1 MNSLSTVLRAFG
13 DAWSR
18 RRMLVI
24 VYLVLR
30 ITIYAVLAPV
40 LGLLINL
47 AVSMSDQAAL
57 TDQDIAGFLLT
68 PGGFVAAVAV
78 LSLLLVV
85 EVLGFALMAAIWRA
99 GGQDSFVTARTAL
112 FSIIKRMRHLIL
124 FAGLFLLRVLAM
136 VLPFVL
142 AGLFVAWW
150 LMGEYD
156 INYYLSNR
164 PPEAIRA
171 AVLIGLLLLAL
182 LLWLLAR
189 LTSWALAL
197 HLVVFEG
204 TSPMAAFGKSAELM
218 VGERGRLAW
227 RIVIWFGIRFGLLAL
242 LGLVFG
248 LVLNLIPL
256 DLQSGLRTVLAVTLG
271 MSALWALSSL
281 VVSALALGAL
291 ARIVDGFFDRGG
303 QLAPVTERADAG
315 LRRRLVIAGAVGLA
329 VIGMGFWSGAR
340 LLDGISTRDDVTI
353 IAHRGAAG
361 SRPENTLASVQ
372 KALEDGADWVEI
384 DVQETAD
391 GQIVVVHDS
400 DFMKLSGVDL
410 KIWDATMED
419 LAQIDI
425 GGWFAPE
432 YSDQRTPL
440 LRDVLEMAKGRAGV
454 VIELK
459 FYGHDDQ
466 LEARV
471 AEIVE
476 DLGMADQIATMSL
489 KYPMVQKMRDLRPDW
504 RTGVLAATAVGDP
517 AGLVGDFV
525 AVSAGQAKPWL
536 ARSMQAAGKDL
547 YVWTVNDPLDMSKM
561 ISMGADGLITDEPA
575 LARQVLEFRAGL
587 STPERLVLW
596 LTEELGLSLNE
607 RGYRDDSP

>member
-1 MNSLSTVLRAFG
+1 MNALSTVLRAFG

-18 RRMLVI
+18 RRMLVT

-30 ITIYAVLAPV
+30 IATYAVLAPV

-68 PGGFVAAVAV
+68 PGGFVASVAV

-99 GGQDSFVTARTAL
+99 GGQDSLVTARTAL
-112 FSIIKRMRHLIL
+112 FSVLKRMRHLIL

-136 VLPFVL
+136 ILPFVL
-142 AGLFVAWW
+142 AGFFVAAW
-150 LMGEYD
+150 LLGDYD

-171 AVLIGLLLLAL
+171 ALLIGGLLLVL

-204 TSPMAAFGKSAELM
+204 TAPMAAFAKSAELM
-218 VGERGRLAW
+218 VGERGRLA
-227 RIVIWFGIRFGLLAL
+227 RQLVIWFAVRLGLLSL

-256 DLQSGLRTVLAVTLG
+256 DLQSGLKFVLAVTLA
-271 MSALWALSSL
+271 MSALWTLASL

-291 ARIVDGFFDRGG
+291 SRIVDGFFDQGAT
-303 QLAPVTERADAG
+303 LAPITERAETG
-315 LRRRLVIAGAVGLA
+315 LRRRFAVIAAVGIA
-329 VIGMGFWSGAR
+329 IIGLGLWSGTR

-391 GQIVVVHDS
+391 GQVVVVHDS
-400 DFMKLSGVDL
+400 DFMKLSGVNL
-410 KIWDATMED
+410 KIWEATMED

-425 GGWFAPE
+425 GGWFGPE

-440 LRDVLEMAKGRAGV
+440 LRDVLEMVKGRARV

-466 LEARV
+466 LESRV
-471 AEIVE
+471 VEIVE

-489 KYPMVQKMRDLRPDW
+489 KYPMVQKMRELRPDW
-504 RTGVLAATAVGDP
+504 RTGVLAATAVGNP

-536 ARSMQAAGKDL
+536 AKSLQSAGKDL

-575 LARQVLEFRAGL
+575 LARQVLDFRAGL